1 MLCKLYN
8 TWRTRYSKVSIDT
21 SLLLLFFLYYLY
33 LLTRPPICDAPV
45 RTVLLEK
52 PPEGSVGIRL
62 TGGNKVGIF
71 VSAVQPG
78 IAASL
83 QGLQPGDKL
92 LKVNQVDM
100 TGVTREDAA
109 MFLLRVQDRVTLEV
123 QLCKQGKA
131 QSLLDVY
138 MRECLLRDEL
148 IVFDGTDRSL

>member
-1 MLCKLYN
+1 
-8 TWRTRYSKVSIDT
+8 
-21 SLLLLFFLYYLY
+21 
-33 LLTRPPICDAPV
+33 
-45 RTVLLEK
+45 
-52 PPEGSVGIRL
+52 
-62 TGGNKVGIF
+62 
-71 VSAVQPG
+71 
-78 IAASL
+78 
-83 QGLQPGDKL
+83 
-92 LKVNQVDM
+92 M

>member
-1 MLCKLYN
+1 MIEVFEARESLFKC
-8 TWRTRYSKVSIDT
+8 VSVSNCAQHLRSVIN
-21 SLLLLFFLYYLY
+21 LLHVSVNLA
-33 LLTRPPICDAPV
+33 RPPVCDAPI

-123 QLCKQGKA
+123 QHCKQGKKSVVF
-131 QSLLDVY
+131 QSH
-138 MRECLLRDEL
+138 RTTEQFL
-148 IVFDGTDRSL
+148 IIFAYYI

>member
-1 MLCKLYN
+1 MI
-8 TWRTRYSKVSIDT
+8 RYHTNIKAT
-21 SLLLLFFLYYLY
+21 NATYY
-33 LLTRPPICDAPV
+33 RPPPCDAPV

-100 TGVTREDAA
+100 TGVTREDAV

-123 QLCKQGKA
+123 QHCKQGKMIPENTNK
-131 QSLLDVY
+131 SNRLVK
-138 MRECLLRDEL
+138 RR
-148 IVFDGTDRSL
+148 